1 MAAFL
6 NSTVSI
12 IMPPDPHQDI
22 LGYPKDHVWLLW
34 HPFHLQCRW
43 LSLRVHQEATSRE
56 IFNCTCALLQTEHV
70 QGCRSTFRHSTML
83 LVNCSPPVNSF
94 AANEITLFLPLFVLY
109 FICIL
114 TCQITFILSELISS
128 TFFFSILYIQIISNK
143 KGIYTDNCKVCP
155 CQNASQSK
163 SFFSL

>member
-1 MAAFL
+1 M
-6 NSTVSI
+6 
-12 IMPPDPHQDI
+12 
-22 LGYPKDHVWLLW
+22 WLLW

-94 AANEITLFLPLFVLY
+94 ASNEITVFLPLFVLY

-128 TFFFSILYIQIISNK
+128 TYFFFPILYSLFYIFI
-143 KGIYTDNCKVCP
+143 
-155 CQNASQSK
+155 
-163 SFFSL
+163 FSLFTPRPIPAPAAEKQQISFSLN